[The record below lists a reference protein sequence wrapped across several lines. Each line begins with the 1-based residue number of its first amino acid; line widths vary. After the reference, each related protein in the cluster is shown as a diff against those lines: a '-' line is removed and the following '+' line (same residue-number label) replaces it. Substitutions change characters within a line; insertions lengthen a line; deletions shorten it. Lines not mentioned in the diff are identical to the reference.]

1 MLEAVGAAFH
11 GIMVIPSEKL
21 DEVLKSAEGIIKI
34 KGRRYAAALRL
45 TEARVKYRYHSLQSK
60 Q

>member
-1 MLEAVGAAFH
+1 MEIEKAETQIEEAVRG
-11 GIMVIPSEKL
+11 GL
-21 DEVLKSAEGIIKI
+21 T
-34 KGRRYAAALRL
+34 L

>member
-1 MLEAVGAAFH
+1 LLEAVGAAFH
-11 GIMVIPSEKL
+11 GIVVIPPEKL
-21 DEVLKSAEGIIKI
+21 DEVLKTAEGIFK
-34 KGRRYAAALRL
+34 KGEAVCGGLTL